1 MAHLSEPFIA
11 EDISPIDWM
20 HLQSV
25 FLFRDKETI
34 LLYQKGEKKYIKE

>member
-11 EDISPIDWM
+11 EDTSPIDWKC
-20 HLQSV
+20 

>member
-11 EDISPIDWM
+11 EDTSPIDWKC
-20 HLQSV
+20 

-34 LLYQKGEKKYIKE
+34 YYFIKKERKKNIKE